1 MEKSIFIRTDEEVW
15 SMAHT
20 IAKAESRSLNQQLI
34 YMIKAKYQE
43 MGLGSQGRSNNFKN
57 EGRHSPEATET
68 INQVIDS
75 GDEMVN
81 FEKENPVLQVEHGV
95 QHGNE
100 KESSIS
106 TLESLVGS
114 LEKDE
119 TNAEGLTKLVETTQ
133 RESQD

>member
-57 EGRHSPEATET
+57 EERHSPEEET
-68 INQVIDS
+68 INQVKDS
-75 GDEMVN
+75 GDEMVD
-81 FEKENPVLQVEHGV
+81 FENENTVLQVEHGG
-95 QHGNE
+95 Q

>member
-43 MGLGSQGRSNNFKN
+43 MGFGVQVRENNFKN
-57 EGRHSPEATET
+57 ADRTPDATET
-68 INQVIDS
+68 INQVKDS
-75 GDEMVN
+75 GDEMVD
-81 FEKENPVLQVEHGV
+81 FEKENSVTQEEHGS
-95 QHGNE
+95 E

>member
-34 YMIKAKYQE
+34 HMIKAKYQE
-43 MGLGSQGRSNNFKN
+43 MELGVQGRTNNFKN
-57 EGRHSPEATET
+57 VDHTPDSPET
-68 INQVIDS
+68 INQVKDS
-75 GDEMVN
+75 GDEMVD
-81 FEKENPVLQVEHGV
+81 FEKENPVLQVEHGS
-95 QHGNE
+95 E

>member
-43 MGLGSQGRSNNFKN
+43 MGLGNHVRENNFKN
-57 EGRHSPEATET
+57 EERHSPEEET
-68 INQVIDS
+68 INQVKDS
-75 GDEMVN
+75 GDEMVD
-81 FEKENPVLQVEHGV
+81 FENSTPQGEEGCK
-95 QHGNE
+95 

>member
-1 MEKSIFIRTDEEVW
+1 
-15 SMAHT
+15 
-20 IAKAESRSLNQQLI
+20 
-34 YMIKAKYQE
+34 
-43 MGLGSQGRSNNFKN
+43 
-57 EGRHSPEATET
+57 
-68 INQVIDS
+68 
-75 GDEMVN
+75 MVD
-81 FEKENPVLQVEHGV
+81 FEKKIPCCRWNTGV

>member
-43 MGLGSQGRSNNFKN
+43 MGLSNQVTENNFKN
-57 EGRHSPEATET
+57 EERHSPEEET
-68 INQVIDS
+68 INQVKDS
-75 GDEMVN
+75 GDEKVDSED
-81 FEKENPVLQVEHGV
+81 FEKPVPQVEHVG
-95 QHGNE
+95 E

-106 TLESLVGS
+106 ALESLVGS

-119 TNAEGLTKLVETTQ
+119 TNAEGLTKLVGTTQ

>member
-43 MGLGSQGRSNNFKN
+43 MGFSNQVGENNFKN
-57 EGRHSPEATET
+57 QERHSPEEET
-68 INQVIDS
+68 INQVKDS
-75 GDEMVN
+75 GDEMVDLKN
-81 FEKENPVLQVEHGV
+81 EKFTPQGEQG
-95 QHGNE
+95 GE

>member
-43 MGLGSQGRSNNFKN
+43 MGLGSQGRTENFKN
-57 EGRHSPEATET
+57 VDRTPDATET
-68 INQVIDS
+68 INQVNDS
-75 GDEMVN
+75 GDEMEDFKN
-81 FEKENPVLQVEHGV
+81 ENTVLQVENGA
-95 QHGNE
+95 Q

-119 TNAEGLTKLVETTQ
+119 TNAEGLTKLVGTTQ
-133 RESQD
+133 RENQD

>member
-20 IAKAESRSLNQQLI
+20 IAKAESSSLNQQLI

-43 MGLGSQGRSNNFKN
+43 MGLGSQGRENNFKN
-57 EGRHSPEATET
+57 EERHSPEEET
-68 INQVIDS
+68 INQVKDS
-75 GDEMVN
+75 GDEMVD
-81 FEKENPVLQVEHGV
+81 FENSTPQGEEGGQ
-95 QHGNE
+95 

>member
-43 MGLGSQGRSNNFKN
+43 MGLGSQGRENNFKN
-57 EGRHSPEATET
+57 EERHSPEEET
-68 INQVIDS
+68 INQVKDS
-75 GDEMVN
+75 GDEMVD
-81 FEKENPVLQVEHGV
+81 FENSTPQGEEGGK
-95 QHGNE
+95 

>member
-43 MGLGSQGRSNNFKN
+43 MGLGSQGRLNNFKN
-57 EGRHSPEATET
+57 EERHSPEEET
-68 INQVIDS
+68 INQVKDS
-75 GDEMVN
+75 GDEMVD
-81 FEKENPVLQVEHGV
+81 FEKENPVPQVEHGS
-95 QHGNE
+95 E

>member
-43 MGLGSQGRSNNFKN
+43 MGFGVQVRENNFKN
-57 EGRHSPEATET
+57 ADRTPDATET
-68 INQVIDS
+68 INQVKDS
-75 GDEMVN
+75 GEKKVDTVD
-81 FEKENPVLQVEHGV
+81 FEKFTPQGEQSG
-95 QHGNE
+95 E

>member
-43 MGLGSQGRSNNFKN
+43 MGFSNQVRENNFKN
-57 EGRHSPEATET
+57 ADRTPDATET
-68 INQVIDS
+68 INQVKDS
-75 GDEMVN
+75 GDEMVDLKN
-81 FEKENPVLQVEHGV
+81 EKFTPQGEQG
-95 QHGNE
+95 GE

>member
-34 YMIKAKYQE
+34 HMIKAKYQE
-43 MGLGSQGRSNNFKN
+43 MELGVQGRTNNFKN
-57 EGRHSPEATET
+57 VDRTPDSTET
-68 INQVIDS
+68 INQVKDS
-75 GDEMVN
+75 GDEMVD
-81 FEKENPVLQVEHGV
+81 FEKENPVLQVEHGS
-95 QHGNE
+95 E
-100 KESSIS
+100 KESSIT

>member
-43 MGLGSQGRSNNFKN
+43 MGLSNQVTENNFKN
-57 EGRHSPEATET
+57 EVAPTPEEET
-68 INQVIDS
+68 INQVKDS
-75 GDEMVN
+75 GDEMVD
-81 FEKENPVLQVEHGV
+81 FKKENPVLQVEHNG
-95 QHGNE
+95 E

-114 LEKDE
+114 LEKDK

>member
-57 EGRHSPEATET
+57 EGRHSPEEET
-68 INQVIDS
+68 INKVKDS
-75 GDEMVN
+75 GDEMVD
-81 FEKENPVLQVEHGV
+81 FENEKPVLQVEHGG
-95 QHGNE
+95 Q

-119 TNAEGLTKLVETTQ
+119 TNAEGLTKLVGTTQ
-133 RESQD
+133 RENQD

>member
-43 MGLGSQGRSNNFKN
+43 MGLGSQGRENNFKN
-57 EGRHSPEATET
+57 EERHFPEEET
-68 INQVIDS
+68 INQVKDS
-75 GDEMVN
+75 GDEMVD

>member
-43 MGLGSQGRSNNFKN
+43 MGFSNQVGENNFKN
-57 EGRHSPEATET
+57 ADRTPDATET
-68 INQVIDS
+68 INQVKDS
-75 GDEMVN
+75 GDEMVDLKN
-81 FEKENPVLQVEHGV
+81 EKFTPQGEQG
-95 QHGNE
+95 GE

>member
-43 MGLGSQGRSNNFKN
+43 MGLSSQGRLDNFKN
-57 EGRHSPEATET
+57 EERHRINSPEEET
-68 INQVIDS
+68 INQVKDL
-75 GDEMVN
+75 GDEMVD
-81 FEKENPVLQVEHGV
+81 FEKENPVLHEEHGS
-95 QHGNE
+95 E
-100 KESSIS
+100 KESSIT

>member
-57 EGRHSPEATET
+57 EGRHSPEEET
-68 INQVIDS
+68 INQVKDS
-75 GDEMVN
+75 GDEMVD
-81 FEKENPVLQVEHGV
+81 FENEKPVLQVEHGG
-95 QHGNE
+95 Q

-119 TNAEGLTKLVETTQ
+119 TNAEGLTKLVGTTQ
-133 RESQD
+133 RENQD

>member
-43 MGLGSQGRSNNFKN
+43 MGLGSQGHKNNFKN
-57 EGRHSPEATET
+57 EERHSPEEET
-68 INQVIDS
+68 INQVKDS
-75 GDEMVN
+75 GAEMVDFKN
-81 FEKENPVLQVEHGV
+81 STPQGEEV
-95 QHGNE
+95 GN

>member
-57 EGRHSPEATET
+57 EGRHSPEEET
-68 INQVIDS
+68 INQVKDS
-75 GDEMVN
+75 GDEMVD
-81 FEKENPVLQVEHGV
+81 FENEKPVLQVEHGG
-95 QHGNE
+95 Q

>member
-43 MGLGSQGRSNNFKN
+43 MGLGSQGRTENFKN
-57 EGRHSPEATET
+57 VDRTPDATET
-68 INQVIDS
+68 INQVNDS
-75 GDEMVN
+75 GDEMEDFKN
-81 FEKENPVLQVEHGV
+81 ENTVLQVEHGG
-95 QHGNE
+95 Q

-119 TNAEGLTKLVETTQ
+119 TNAEGLTKLVGTTQ

>member
-43 MGLGSQGRSNNFKN
+43 MGLGSQGRTENFKN
-57 EGRHSPEATET
+57 VDRTPDATET
-68 INQVIDS
+68 INQVKYS
-75 GDEMVN
+75 GDEKVDTVD
-81 FEKENPVLQVEHGV
+81 FEKENPVLQAEHDS
-95 QHGNE
+95 N

-119 TNAEGLTKLVETTQ
+119 TNAEGLTKLVGTTQ

>member
-43 MGLGSQGRSNNFKN
+43 MGFSNQVGENNFKN
-57 EGRHSPEATET
+57 ADRTPDATET
-68 INQVIDS
+68 INQVKDS
-75 GDEMVN
+75 GDEMVDFKN
-81 FEKENPVLQVEHGV
+81 EKFTPQGEQG
-95 QHGNE
+95 GE

>member
-43 MGLGSQGRSNNFKN
+43 MGLGDQGRSNNFKN
-57 EGRHSPEATET
+57 EERHSPEEET
-68 INQVIDS
+68 INQVKDS
-75 GDEMVN
+75 GAKMVDFKN
-81 FEKENPVLQVEHGV
+81 ENTVLQEEHGS
-95 QHGNE
+95 E

>member
-43 MGLGSQGRSNNFKN
+43 MGLGSQGRTENFKN
-57 EGRHSPEATET
+57 VDRTPDATET
-68 INQVIDS
+68 INQVNDS
-75 GDEMVN
+75 GDEMEDFKN
-81 FEKENPVLQVEHGV
+81 ENTVLQVEHGG
-95 QHGNE
+95 Q

-119 TNAEGLTKLVETTQ
+119 TNAEGLTKLVGTTQ
-133 RESQD
+133 RENQD

>member
-43 MGLGSQGRSNNFKN
+43 MGLSSQGHLNNFKN
-57 EGRHSPEATET
+57 VDRTPDATET
-68 INQVIDS
+68 INQVNDS
-75 GDEMVN
+75 GDEMEDFKN
-81 FEKENPVLQVEHGV
+81 ENTVLQVEHGG
-95 QHGNE
+95 Q

-119 TNAEGLTKLVETTQ
+119 TNAEGLTKLVGTTQ
-133 RESQD
+133 RENQD

>member
-34 YMIKAKYQE
+34 HMIKAKYQE
-43 MGLGSQGRSNNFKN
+43 MELGVQGRTNNFKN
-57 EGRHSPEATET
+57 VDRTPDSTET
-68 INQVIDS
+68 INQVKDS
-75 GDEMVN
+75 GDEMVD
-81 FEKENPVLQVEHGV
+81 FEKENPVLQVEHGS
-95 QHGNE
+95 E

>member
-68 INQVIDS
+68 INQVKDS
-75 GDEMVN
+75 GDEMVD
-81 FEKENPVLQVEHGV
+81 FEKENPVLQVEHGS
-95 QHGNE
+95 E